1 MLYRKAAN
9 YGIWLQILLT
19 LGAIASLAT
28 VAITLL
34 LAQTRIFYAMA
45 NDGLLPRIF
54 ARVNKHTQTP
64 WVSITICG
72 KYSISRSSQKL
83 LGFGF

>member
-1 MLYRKAAN
+1 MLYRKAAH
-9 YGIWLQILLT
+9 YGIWLEILLT
-19 LGAIASLAT
+19 LGAIASLTT

-45 NDGLLPRIF
+45 HDGLLPPIF
-54 ARVNKHTQTP
+54 ARIHTRTKTP

-72 KYSISRSSQKL
+72 KYSISRSAQKR
-83 LGFGF
+83 FSFIF